1 VPRRVAVVGGG
12 IAGLAAAWFLERR
25 GIEVVLHE
33 ANDRLGGKILTGAVD
48 GRAVELGPDAF
59 LARVHDGVE
68 LARALGLGDELIA
81 PATGRAHLLLGG
93 RLRPLPEGLV
103 LGVPSNVPAVA
114 QSGVLSALGLLRAAA
129 EPLLPGHALD
139 RDRSVGAVVRGR
151 FGHEVFERL
160 VDPLVSGINA
170 GKADDLSIDAT
181 TPQLSALARG
191 HRSLMVGARSS
202 RRTAPAGGPVFLT
215 VRSGL
220 SRLVQA
226 LAGELRATIELGSTL
241 TSLDT
246 LDADGVV
253 VATPAHAAAG
263 LLGGEAGR
271 QLAAIEHASVALAVF
286 AYPASAVRLHLD
298 GSGFLVP
305 RAEGRL
311 MTACSWGSS
320 KWPHWSTA
328 DRVVLR
334 VSAGRSDD
342 GRAFTMDDDA
352 LAGALHAEVAEVLGI
367 SGEPD
372 EVVVTRW
379 PDSFPQY
386 AVGHLDRIAAIEA
399 ALPPH
404 VALAGAALRGV
415 GLPACIASGRL
426 ASERLATNLGVPQ

>member
-1 VPRRVAVVGGG
+1 VAERVAVVGGG

-25 GIEVVLHE
+25 GVEVELHE
-33 ANDRLGGKILTGAVD
+33 ASDRLGGKILTGDVG
-48 GRAVELGPDAF
+48 GRPVELGPDAF
-59 LARVHDGVE
+59 LARVHEGVE
-68 LARALGLGDELIA
+68 LVRALGLGDELVA
-81 PATGRAHLLLGG
+81 PATGKAYLLLGG
-93 RLRPLPEGLV
+93 RLRALPEGLV
-103 LGVPSNVPAVA
+103 LGVPSSVPAVA
-114 QSGVLSALGLLRAAA
+114 RSGVLSTGGLLRAAA
-129 EPLLPGHALD
+129 EPLLPGHPLD
-139 RDRSVGAVVRGR
+139 RDRSVGDVVRAR
-151 FGHEVFERL
+151 FGREVFERL

-170 GKADDLSIDAT
+170 GRADDLSIDAT

-191 HRSLMVGARSS
+191 YRSLMVGARAS
-202 RRTAPAGGPVFLT
+202 RRRMPSGGPVFLT

-220 SRLVQA
+220 SRLVDT
-226 LAGELRATIELGSTL
+226 LAKELRATPHLGSTV
-241 TSLDT
+241 TSLDA

-253 VATPAHAAAG
+253 VATPAYAAAA
-263 LLGGEAGR
+263 LLGGEAG
-271 QLAAIEHASVALAVF
+271 QELDGIAHASVALAVF
-286 AYPASAVRLHLD
+286 TYPAASVRRRLD

-305 RAEGRL
+305 RSEGRL

-320 KWPHWSTA
+320 KWPHWSRT

-342 GRAFTMDDDA
+342 GRAFTVDDA
-352 LAGALHAEVAEVLGI
+352 TLAATLHGEVADVLDI
-367 SGEPD
+367 SAEPD

-386 AVGHLDRIAAIEA
+386 AVGHLDRVARIET

-426 ASERLATNLGVPQ
+426 AAERLATHLGVTE